1 MSSPL
6 IWERERERFRATRS
20 NYARNLT
27 KKNQGTSPKQKTE
40 TSQGIRQRFVA
51 YLQSFSF
58 QSRLTNHLS
67 VS

>member
-6 IWERERERFRATRS
+6 LWERERERFRATRS

-27 KKNQGTSPKQKTE
+27 KVHPQHKKTE
-40 TSQGIRQRFVA
+40 TSPGIQQRFVA